1 MKIKGV
7 SQVTPATVGA
17 INRFLPVSMRYGHF
31 RYYWL
36 ALLAGVTGHQML
48 LNFTLGWLMF
58 DLTGEERDL
67 AFLGIAIA
75 VPALALNLLGGFL
88 ADRFEPKLLVASAQS
103 ISATVV
109 VVLAT
114 LVLTDRVEVWHLL
127 AASVLIGIVQ
137 AFDQPSRASV
147 FPRLVER
154 NHIVNAVAM
163 ESFVWNGVRILGPT
177 LAGIM
182 ISSLSI
188 QASLFFSAVTFY
200 VLASV
205 VSMLSLRARSPAS
218 GQVIRQIQEG
228 FRYVRG
234 HSVFSLVMLL
244 TFCNS
249 LFGMAYIHLMPSF
262 AKEVLSVG
270 PDKIGFLLGASGVG
284 AIVGTMVIA
293 SLKDDHRKGLVILG
307 GAITYGIGLI
317 LFSVA
322 AWRGLYGVSM
332 GLLFLVG
339 VCNSLYLVGGMSTL
353 QQLVPD
359 HLRGRVMGMY
369 TMTWSLAPLGMA
381 QAGFVA
387 QYFGASVAVAA
398 GAVVIIVV
406 AALVLAN
413 SSQLRSLTN
422 RVLETQRLAYQA
434 VAAGDGDLRKTGAT
448 IK

>member
-1 MKIKGV
+1 
-7 SQVTPATVGA
+7 
-17 INRFLPVSMRYGHF
+17 MRYGHF

-75 VPALALNLLGGFL
+75 VPALVLNLLGGVL
-88 ADRFEPKLLVASAQS
+88 ADRFEPKFLVASAQS
-103 ISATVV
+103 TSATIVV
-109 VVLAT
+109 GLAT

-127 AASVLIGIVQ
+127 AAAGLIGAVQ

-147 FPRLVER
+147 FPRLVQR
-154 NHIVNAVAM
+154 DHIVSAVAL
-163 ESFVWNGVRILGPT
+163 ESLVWNGVRVLGPT
-177 LAGIM
+177 LAGVM
-182 ISSLSI
+182 IDRLSI
-188 QASLFFSAVTFY
+188 QASMFFSAATFY
-200 VLASV
+200 VMASV
-205 VSMLSLRARSPAS
+205 VSMLRLRTRSPAS
-218 GQVIRQIQEG
+218 GQVVDQIQEG
-228 FRYVRG
+228 FRYVRA
-234 HSVFSLVMLL
+234 HSVFSMVMLL

-262 AKEVLSVG
+262 AKEVLGVG
-270 PDKIGFLLGASGVG
+270 PGKVGFLLGAAGVG
-284 AIVGTMVIA
+284 AIVGTMIIA
-293 SLKDDHRKGLVILG
+293 NLKDHHRKGLVILG
-307 GAITYGIGLI
+307 GAIIYGVGLI

-359 HLRGRVMGMY
+359 RLRGRVMGMY

-387 QYFGASVAVAA
+387 QYFGASVAVAT
-398 GAVVIIVV
+398 GAVVIVVV
-406 AALVLAN
+406 AALVLVN
-413 SSQLRSLTN
+413 SSEVRSLLGK
-422 RVLETQRLAYQA
+422 VPDSQRLAY
-434 VAAGDGDLRKTGAT
+434 
-448 IK
+448 

>member
-1 MKIKGV
+1 MH
-7 SQVTPATVGA
+7 QVTSTAFDTV
-17 INRFLPVSMRYGHF
+17 NRYLPVSMRYGHF

-75 VPALALNLLGGFL
+75 VPALVLNLVGGVL
-88 ADRFEPKLLVASAQS
+88 ADRFEPKFLVASAQS
-103 ISATVV
+103 TSATIVV
-109 VVLAT
+109 GLAT

-127 AASVLIGIVQ
+127 AAAGLIGAVQ

-147 FPRLVER
+147 FPRLVQR
-154 NHIVNAVAM
+154 DHIVSAVAL
-163 ESFVWNGVRILGPT
+163 ESLVWNGVRVLGPT
-177 LAGIM
+177 LAGVM
-182 ISSLSI
+182 IDRLSI
-188 QASLFFSAVTFY
+188 QASMFFSAATFY
-200 VLASV
+200 VMASV
-205 VSMLSLRARSPAS
+205 VSMLRLRTRSPAS
-218 GQVIRQIQEG
+218 GQVVHQIQEG
-228 FRYVRG
+228 FRYVRA
-234 HSVFSLVMLL
+234 HSVFSMVMLL

-262 AKEVLSVG
+262 AKEVLGVG
-270 PDKIGFLLGASGVG
+270 PGKVGFLLGAAGVG
-284 AIVGTMVIA
+284 AIVGTMIIA
-293 SLKDDHRKGLVILG
+293 NLKDHHRKGLVILG
-307 GAITYGIGLI
+307 GAIIYGVGLI

-359 HLRGRVMGMY
+359 RLRGRVMGMY

-398 GAVVIIVV
+398 GAVVIVVV
-406 AALVLAN
+406 AALVLVN
-413 SSQLRSLTN
+413 SSEVRSLLGK
-422 RVLETQRLAYQA
+422 VPDSQRLAY
-434 VAAGDGDLRKTGAT
+434 
-448 IK
+448 